1 MKEMNEEW
9 MEIPVKQT
17 DWRTGLSR
25 DEVMVRM
32 ENGLGNEPVDSASKT
47 VGQIV
52 RENVLTYFNLIFLI
66 LSVLLIIVG
75 SFRNLTFLPVILVN
89 TGIGIFQEIR
99 ARNVLDKMTMMT
111 AP

>member
-32 ENGLGNEPVDSASKT
+32 ENGLSLIHISA
-47 VGQIV
+47 
-52 RENVLTYFNLIFLI
+52 R
-66 LSVLLIIVG
+66 
-75 SFRNLTFLPVILVN
+75 
-89 TGIGIFQEIR
+89 
-99 ARNVLDKMTMMT
+99 
-111 AP
+111 